1 MNISSKKLGRPIVG
15 SLKNIDIKVRI
26 DESTNQKL
34 LAYCQEKDITR
45 AEAIRKAIMEML
57 KK

>member
-1 MNISSKKLGRPIVG
+1 MSSKKIGRPIVG

-26 DESTNQKL
+26 DELTNQEL
-34 LAYCQEKDITR
+34 LNYCKDNDITR
-45 AEAIRKAIMEML
+45 AEAIRKAIQEML